1 MVHIYCGDG
10 KGKTSAAFG
19 AALRAAGNE
28 MNVLIAQFL
37 KCGTSGELE
46 ILRSLDRVSVLVS
59 DRVDKFIWNMN
70 EEERIEVKKE
80 NQTML
85 DEVITQ
91 ADKFDMIIL
100 DEMAATLEN
109 HMIDKN
115 MLIQFLEEYGK
126 KCEIIITGRNP
137 AKELI
142 ELADY
147 ITEMKKIRHPFDK
160 GIAAR
165 KGIEY

>member
-1 MVHIYCGDG
+1 MIHIYCGDG

-19 AALRAAGNE
+19 AAIRAVGND
-28 MNVLIAQFL
+28 MKVLIAQFL

-46 ILRSLDRVSVLVS
+46 ILRSMEQITVFVS
-59 DRVDKFIWNMN
+59 DRADQFIWNMN
-70 EEERIEVKKE
+70 EQELVEAKKV
-80 NQTML
+80 NQSIL
-85 DEVITQ
+85 EEVIENANQ
-91 ADKFDMIIL
+91 FEMIIL
-100 DEMAATLEN
+100 DEMAAALQN
-109 HMIDKN
+109 DMVDKAK
-115 MLIQFLEEYGK
+115 LILFLKEYQN

-137 AKELI
+137 ASEIL

-147 ITEMKKIRHPFDK
+147 ITEMKKIRHPFDR

>member
-59 DRVDKFIWNMN
+59 DRADKFIWNMN
-70 EEERIEVKKE
+70 EKERIEVKKE
-80 NQTML
+80 NQIW
-85 DEVITQ
+85 D
-91 ADKFDMIIL
+91 FDF
-100 DEMAATLEN
+100 AASNIKLTA
-109 HMIDKN
+109 
-115 MLIQFLEEYGK
+115 
-126 KCEIIITGRNP
+126 RN
-137 AKELI
+137 
-142 ELADY
+142 
-147 ITEMKKIRHPFDK
+147 
-160 GIAAR
+160 IAALLQIGHSLNR
-165 KGIEY
+165 